1 MRETVMTPVVV
12 ALDHVQLAMP
22 AGQEDVAEEFYSGI
36 LGFMRVAKPPHLEA
50 RGGCWFE
57 ANGVNLH
64 LGVEADF
71 VPARKA
77 HPAFIVSSLDE
88 VRLRLE
94 AEEIEIV
101 MDTQLGGYK
110 RFYASDPFGNRLEFV
125 EPIGQE
131 S

>member
-1 MRETVMTPVVV
+1 MSETMMTPVVL
-12 ALDHVQLAMP
+12 ALEHVQLAMP
-22 AGQEDVAEEFYSGI
+22 AGQEDAAEEFYGGV
-36 LGFMRVAKPPHLEA
+36 LGFRRVEKPPHLEA

-64 LGVEADF
+64 LGVEANF

-88 VRLRLE
+88 VKLRLE
-94 AEEIEIV
+94 GAGAEIV
-101 MDTQLGGYK
+101 IDTQIGSYE
-110 RFYASDPFGNRLEFV
+110 RFYTNDPFGNRLEFM

-131 S
+131 H